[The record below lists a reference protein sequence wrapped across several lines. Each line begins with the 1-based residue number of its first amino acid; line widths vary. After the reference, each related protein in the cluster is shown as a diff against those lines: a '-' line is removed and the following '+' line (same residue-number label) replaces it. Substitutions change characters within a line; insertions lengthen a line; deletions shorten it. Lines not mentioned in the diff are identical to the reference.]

1 MNQTLFVLCIIA
13 VCSCNVPP
21 RSEEEFPARLGAEKE
36 WVAYEGVLPSEN
48 GDSIF
53 AELYLKHA
61 SFGLES
67 FYELKEHVHR
77 PDFSMSTS
85 SQGKYVVLAGSDG
98 MTIIQ
103 IIGRKRIGALTRGR
117 MLKPDDFVQ
126 EDLLLKSNGDHEL
139 ILVDDQFNETIPGFS
154 LRRRSELFTVEGYF
168 TVYNDTTEFFEKN
181 TRKKWAVAQFGDYS
195 DAIKKYHELAKEK
208 HEGIYLKALAYSTP
222 YGELGGSVIDALV
235 FKRILKAD
243 AAGTA
248 DN

>member
-1 MNQTLFVLCIIA
+1 
-13 VCSCNVPP
+13 
-21 RSEEEFPARLGAEKE
+21 
-36 WVAYEGVLPSEN
+36 
-48 GDSIF
+48 
-53 AELYLKHA
+53 
-61 SFGLES
+61 
-67 FYELKEHVHR
+67 
-77 PDFSMSTS
+77 
-85 SQGKYVVLAGSDG
+85 
-98 MTIIQ
+98 
-103 IIGRKRIGALTRGR
+103 

-139 ILVDDQFNETIPGFS
+139 ILVDDQFNETIPGLS

-235 FKRILKAD
+235 FERILKAD